1 MSEYVSA
8 ISSAVRTANPSE
20 LAYVL
25 NKLHATGERKS
36 DINPSLEK
44 DAESALRILESN
56 IAPAAIHTGTVESP
70 ALALFLAP
78 DQLKSRRPERRLAFW
93 QIRQAAPDVVAPL
106 ESAPNQWHPVSA
118 LIEFD
123 PYRTVI
129 PLLRPTYGLVDRTI
143 FPQFFHQQSGVADLR
158 LHPADQWYLL
168 PNDNAVHVRIGHLP
182 SPVEGL
188 NGYWHERITAAN
200 QIPPTVTSRIVEDDK
215 SMDIIFEQEH
225 RLFRRGLRR
234 RLAATDYRLHYEAA
248 SPALVQ

>member
-20 LAYVL
+20 LAYAL
-25 NKLHATGERKS
+25 RDLHSSGERKS
-36 DINPSLEK
+36 DLNPQLEK

-56 IAPAAIHTGTVESP
+56 ISPGAIHTGTVEAP

-78 DQLKSRRPERRLAFW
+78 DQLKARRPERRLAFW
-93 QIRQAAPDVVAPL
+93 QIRQAAPDVVAPP

-129 PLLRPTYGLVDRTI
+129 PLLRPTYGAVDRAI
-143 FPQFFHQQSGVADLR
+143 FPQFFHQQSGVAGLR
-158 LHPADQWYLL
+158 LQPADQWYLL
-168 PNDNAVHVRIGHLP
+168 PSDSAVHVRIGHLP
-182 SPVEGL
+182 SPVEEL
-188 NGYWHERITAAN
+188 NGYWHERITSAD
-200 QIPPTVTSRIVEDDK
+200 QIPETVNPRIVEDDK
-215 SMDIIFEQEH
+215 AMDIIFEEH
-225 RLFRRGLRR
+225 RLFRRGLLR
-234 RLAATDYRLHYEAA
+234 RLAATDYGFHYQAA